1 MPGFLL
7 QAGPII
13 HDSNDIESDNCNV
26 LGLTRFSEKYE
37 KLAQFKYPSAV
48 GRKDPASNNNPH
60 CPTA

>member
-1 MPGFLL
+1 MLL
-7 QAGPII
+7 QAGSII
-13 HDSNDIESDNCNV
+13 HDSKNIESDNCNIF
-26 LGLTRFSEKYE
+26 GHTQFSEKYE